1 MPFSVHH
8 NVDHPVSLYAATKKA
23 NELMAHT
30 YSSLYN
36 LPCAGLRFFTVY
48 GPWRRP
54 KDVFNYGKMQRGFT
68 YIYDIIEGVVR
79 IIGKIPEPNPGWNGN
94 NPDPSTSYAPYRLYN
109 IGNNNPV
116 EMMQFI
122 EILEEYFGKKARKN
136 LMPLQQR
143 DVPSTYAHIEDLIN
157 DVGFRPS
164 TTIEVGI
171 SKFVEWYKQFKRS
184 YKIL

>member
-1 MPFSVHH
+1 M
-8 NVDHPVSLYAATKKA
+8 L
-23 NELMAHT
+23 
-30 YSSLYN
+30 
-36 LPCAGLRFFTVY
+36 
-48 GPWRRP
+48 
-54 KDVFNYGKMQRGFT
+54 
-68 YIYDIIEGVVR
+68 YIYDIIEGMVR

-116 EMMQFI
+116 ELMRFK
-122 EILEEYFGKKARKN
+122 EILEEYLDKKARKN

-171 SKFVEWYKQFKRS
+171 SK
-184 YKIL
+184 